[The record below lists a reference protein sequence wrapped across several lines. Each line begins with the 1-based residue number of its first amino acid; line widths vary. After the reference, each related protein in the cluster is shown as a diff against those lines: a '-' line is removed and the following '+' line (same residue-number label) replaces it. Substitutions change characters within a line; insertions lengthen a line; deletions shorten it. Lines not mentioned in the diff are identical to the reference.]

1 MLNSTYWEFRSSGSE
16 GRRWKQAYGSRTEHR
31 SDSDGTRTGPY
42 GHRATSWPYHSYFRM
57 QNPDSV
63 SVTLDQS
70 MVRLRIGREPVVLV
84 RHPERL
90 GRRPVNSE
98 ALSRIDDNRAAPFY
112 PEVPATFG
120 LSVHHN
126 MLSHCNIER
135 FLRWSV
141 VPMSWYTHCFDT
153 NTYMHHR

>member
-1 MLNSTYWEFRSSGSE
+1 MLNSTYWEIHTSGSE

-42 GHRATSWPYHSYFRM
+42 GHRATFWPYHSYFRV
-57 QNPDSV
+57 QNPGSV

-70 MVRLRIGREPVVLV
+70 TVRLRIGREPVFFV

-112 PEVPATFG
+112 RPG
-120 LSVHHN
+120 LN
-126 MLSHCNIER
+126 
-135 FLRWSV
+135 RWSGRPLPAASRCAKMV
-141 VPMSWYTHCFDT
+141 LSDWSTI
-153 NTYMHHR
+153 